1 MPPPARVLPL
11 DRSPEVEAG
20 LRRICQTYHV
30 RELALFGSA
39 LTERFDEASD
49 IDLLV
54 DFAPETRVGFLLLS
68 RMQHELSDLFHRP
81 VDLVPKDG
89 LKALIRNDVLSHAR
103 VLYAN

>member
-1 MPPPARVLPL
+1 MPTHAPRFDSPPEFV
-11 DRSPEVEAG
+11 AG
-20 LRRICQTYHV
+20 LRRICQTYRV

-39 LTERFDEASD
+39 LTERFNAASD

-68 RMQHELSDLFHRP
+68 RMQRELADLFHRP

-89 LKALIRNDVLSHAR
+89 LKPLIRDSVLSQAR